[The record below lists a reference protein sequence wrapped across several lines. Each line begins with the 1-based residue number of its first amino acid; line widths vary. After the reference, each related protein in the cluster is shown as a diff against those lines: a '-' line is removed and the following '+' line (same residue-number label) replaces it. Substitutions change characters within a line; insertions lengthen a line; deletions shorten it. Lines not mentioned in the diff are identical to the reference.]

1 MHRIK
6 VYDLPQRDDISEVII
21 DQAVVEGRSKP
32 QLKKPGRGASSD
44 KNAA

>member
-1 MHRIK
+1 M
-6 VYDLPQRDDISEVII
+6 YDLPQRDDISEVII
-21 DQAVVEGRSKP
+21 DQAVVEGRAKP